1 MDKKTELRARAK
13 ELRKTLDMVRVSALL
28 CEKIRNN
35 EIYRSSQNV
44 MLFYPMKNEVDL
56 RELLKDDKNFYL
68 PRVSGSVLEVCPY
81 SSGDELKKSEFGVFE
96 PVSAKVNSV
105 VPDLI
110 IVPALMADRT
120 GYRLGYGG
128 GFYDRFLDGVNAVK
142 TICAIPKG
150 LLVDELPHSENDI
163 KIDIIIAA

>member
-13 ELRKTLDMVRVSALL
+13 ELRKTLDMVKVSALL

-35 EIYRSSQNV
+35 EIYKTSKNV

-56 RELLKDDKNFYL
+56 RGLLTDNKNFYL
-68 PRVSGSVLEVCPY
+68 PRVFGRDLEVCPY
-81 SSGDELKKSEFGVFE
+81 KLGDKLQKSEFGVSE
-96 PVSAKVNSV
+96 PVSDKVNPV
-105 VPDLI
+105 VLDLV
-110 IVPALMADRT
+110 IVPALMADKN

-128 GFYDRFLDGVNAVK
+128 GFYDRFLAGVNAAK
-142 TICAIPKG
+142 TICVIPKD